1 MRSSLLEYVPSVP
14 EPSLIRIALDATASH
29 ISPHSCS
36 LLPMRSLLLEV
47 VKRPSYRASLY
58 LYKLDGGVLY
68 FGRLAISMIRVVAAT
83 NESKSSS
90 MHSSRMSSNIVI
102 DWNLESRKAT
112 KTVYVLIQ
120 SSLMNGVTSQ

>member
-1 MRSSLLEYVPSVP
+1 
-14 EPSLIRIALDATASH
+14 
-29 ISPHSCS
+29 
-36 LLPMRSLLLEV
+36 MRSLLLEV

-58 LYKLDGGVLY
+58 LYKLDGGVLH

-90 MHSSRMSSNIVI
+90 MQSSRMSSNIVI

-112 KTVYVLIQ
+112 KTVYVLVQ